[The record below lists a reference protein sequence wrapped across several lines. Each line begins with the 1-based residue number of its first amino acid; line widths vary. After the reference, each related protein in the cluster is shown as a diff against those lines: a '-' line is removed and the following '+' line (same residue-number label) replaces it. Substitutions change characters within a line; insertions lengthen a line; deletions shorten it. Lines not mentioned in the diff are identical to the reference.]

1 MSGKIREVTNIRD
14 SSLGNEQGVVEE
26 EVGGVMG

>member
-14 SSLGNEQGVVEE
+14 SCLGNEQGVVEE